1 MINRLSNPINRNR
14 SAAKF
19 SRVASSN
26 AHTIPL
32 NRFVEKAHHLDSIVL
47 SGGGG
52 VQRGRRPGQVP
63 HIGTGSVLENRK
75 TLRRKSSEL
84 KK

>member
-1 MINRLSNPINRNR
+1 M
-14 SAAKF
+14 
-19 SRVASSN
+19 
-26 AHTIPL
+26 PL
-32 NRFVEKAHHLDSIVL
+32 NKCDEKADHLDSIVL

-52 VQRGRRPGQVP
+52 VQRGRLTGQVP

-75 TLRRKSSEL
+75 TLRRESSEL